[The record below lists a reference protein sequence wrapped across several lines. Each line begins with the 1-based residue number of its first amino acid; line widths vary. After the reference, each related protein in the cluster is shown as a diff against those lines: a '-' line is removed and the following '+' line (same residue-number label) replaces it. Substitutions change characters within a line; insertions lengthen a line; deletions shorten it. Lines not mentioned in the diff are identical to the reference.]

1 MSPFVD
7 QSELGRR
14 RSRRADALA
23 DLIAAIAI
31 VAAAVTAAALL
42 VSGGAP

>member
-14 RSRRADALA
+14 RRRFGDALI
-23 DLIAAIAI
+23 DLGLALGI
-31 VAAAVTAAALL
+31 VAAVATVFLILAE
-42 VSGGAP
+42 VV